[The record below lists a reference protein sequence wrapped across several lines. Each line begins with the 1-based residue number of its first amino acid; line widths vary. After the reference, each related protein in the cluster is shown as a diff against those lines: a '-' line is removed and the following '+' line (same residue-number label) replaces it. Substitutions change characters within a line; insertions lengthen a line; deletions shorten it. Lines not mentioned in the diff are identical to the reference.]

1 MSKRR
6 LSFCRK
12 VTGSIVLEAA
22 IILPI
27 FLCFMLFLT
36 TLIRISIVD
45 MALTQA
51 LSSGVKQVATQIYPV
66 GVSMTQI
73 KDPEKESTLT
83 ALYPTKSQKV
93 LELREA
99 FVQGTGAADRAILDN
114 VFQPLFDTYIDDT
127 VLRIE
132 NFQITQASLPNLRNR
147 SEAYLAVEA
156 RYDMPLYLP
165 FFNQT
170 MTFKKKAVERVWIGE
185 TQAPLPTDMDPN
197 RPSEKN
203 KKERDSHKQEDEG
216 AEDGSTEKQDP
227 DSSDIDSEE
236 GVSKE
241 PPPQEEIEE
250 EDCFYLDSINS
261 PVQRGKKVKI
271 LACGPPNQSILV
283 TLEYQSGFVKSE
295 SCPTNAEGWMSCEII
310 IGGNSKEGAYE
321 AILTLDEQEAR
332 GGFEVLSKASMEA
345 YIKKRLD
352 KKRGH

>member
-1 MSKRR
+1 MSKRG
-6 LSFCRK
+6 LSFKRK

-51 LSSGVKQVATQIYPV
+51 LSSGTKQVATQMYPV

-73 KDPEKESTLT
+73 KDLEKGSTLT
-83 ALYPTKSQKV
+83 ALYPTESQKV

-114 VFQPLFDTYIDDT
+114 VFQPLFDAYIDDT

-165 FFNQT
+165 FFSQT

-185 TQAPLPTDMDPN
+185 THDSPLNDVDKNPS
-197 RPSEKN
+197 SEKN
-203 KKERDSHKQEDEG
+203 KKDRDSRKQEEEG
-216 AEDGSTEKQDP
+216 AEDGSIEDGDP
-227 DSSDIDSEE
+227 DSSDEEPEE
-236 GVSKE
+236 GVSEE
-241 PPPQEEIEE
+241 PDPQEEVEE

-295 SCPTNAEGWMSCEII
+295 SCQTNAEGWMSCEII

-321 AILTLDEQEAR
+321 AILTLDEQETR
-332 GGFEVLSKASMEA
+332 GGFEVLSKASMQA
-345 YIKKRLD
+345 YVKKRME
-352 KKRGH
+352 KRRH